1 MSEFTQK
8 ARELAEQAMELQ
20 TNTENQG
27 IFVVAAEKDGDHIS
41 LVSSC
46 ASSSLMLKEA
56 FKGIIES
63 GSGEFF
69 IRAATEALVECKLKN
84 LAKSFAVDF
93 MPTNQKA
100 N

>member
-8 ARELAEQAMELQ
+8 ARELAEQAMKLQ
-20 TNTENQG
+20 DNTENQG
-27 IFVVAAEKDGDHIS
+27 IFVVAAEKNGNHID

-56 FKGIIES
+56 FKGLIES
-63 GSGEFF
+63 GNGEFF
-69 IRAATEALVECKLKN
+69 IRAATEALVECKLEK
-84 LAKSFAVDF
+84 LAKSFAADF
-93 MPTNQKA
+93 IPTNQKA